1 MTYHMSND
9 IGHYHTEIS
18 AEETYR
24 FTEEELRLLS
34 PKEKQELKERI
45 QRAIDERLTQIGH

>member
-45 QRAIDERLTQIGH
+45 QRAIDERLKQS